1 MATRDTVL
9 AKILIDD
16 QTKLGFNSYARNVE
30 RAKKTSEAFRKNAID
45 KVALGLETQVQVLK
59 KSAKELDL
67 LTAANHGASQ
77 AQLDHI
83 STLHQAIDAHKRDAA
98 AQEEASRQTKLKAD
112 QDMRAEEI
120 TARAI
125 QQLNFEGDA
134 AGQTADDIQIL
145 RLRMQGLNDEQIESV
160 RVAQE
165 ATAGMRGVGNAAGN
179 ASKGGLRI
187 MRGGFGQ
194 LGHQIQ
200 DISVQ
205 LQMGQNALLVFG
217 QQGSQIAS
225 LFGQNGALIGA
236 LLAVGA
242 AIGTTLAPKLFSS
255 KSAMDEL
262 KKSAELTAKILEVDF
277 LSSTAKVTKE
287 FAKLSK
293 ESKELAEARIQIAL
307 VTSIKAAEL
316 AMKDFGKAASDLRL
330 SDALGGTEMHG
341 VIKMGDSFAHM
352 SKQLNVSK
360 EEAKKLQTMFFALG
374 QGGSEAAIALADY
387 THKLVSSRDASDKK
401 NHKLVEINSTLREN
415 VFAVKDAA
423 TKEQLLKDIL
433 NGTNKA
439 YKDSTKAVDD
449 ATKAKEDATAAFAQ
463 AVQEYERE
471 LIALEKGEEALI
483 RHNLASEG
491 VKEGQIN
498 LVMAL
503 RKRVKNQEES
513 NRVTDEAAAKEK
525 ALAESKRSFVEGV
538 VAQADALG
546 NSNIELLQANA
557 LTDQLSETQRKAF
570 DAAIKRLKE
579 FQDAQEK
586 SQKVESAKGK
596 LESLRQSLLTE
607 EQVLKESMVNQ
618 NMILVENLALGVINE
633 REFRDYQLQV
643 LEDFNE
649 KKKALLDKG
658 ISDELE
664 GMSFLQKATIEGAK
678 RLEDFNKLSATEQTQ
693 HVLGELGSQ
702 FDGIAKNN
710 KKLFAISKA
719 FNIANAVMNT
729 ATAATVAYK
738 SYPPP
743 LNYVMAGGV
752 IAAGLG
758 QVAQIKAQSFD
769 GGGFTGSGGRSGG
782 MDGKGGF
789 PAILHPNET
798 VIDHT
803 KGQNG
808 GVTIVNN
815 IDASG
820 ADANVDMKIRAAMQ
834 QTSQQTVA
842 SIQDLMRR
850 RRFI

>member
-120 TARAI
+120 AARAI
-125 QQLNFEGDA
+125 QQLNFEGEA
-134 AGQTADDIQIL
+134 ADKTADEIQIL

-160 RVAQE
+160 KAAQA
-165 ATAGMRGVGNAAGN
+165 ATAGMRGVDAAAGK

-255 KSAMDEL
+255 KNAMDEL

-277 LSSTAKVTKE
+277 LSSTAKLTDE

-293 ESKELAEARIQIAL
+293 QSKELAEARIQTAL
-307 VTSIKAAEL
+307 VASFKAAEL
-316 AMKDFGKAASDLRL
+316 AMKDFNKAASGLKL
-330 SDALGGTEMHG
+330 SDMAQGALHLAET
-341 VIKMGDSFAHM
+341 SSHM
-352 SKQLNVSK
+352 SQELNISK
-360 EEAKKLQTMFFALG
+360 EEAKKLEKMFFALNE
-374 QGGSEAAIALADY
+374 GGSEAAIALADY
-387 THKLVSSRDASDKK
+387 THKLVSSKDASDKK
-401 NHKLVEINSTLREN
+401 NHALIKINSALREN

-439 YKDSTKAVDD
+439 YKDSTKAVEDKKKAIEDTDKAFKD
-449 ATKAKEDATAAFAQ
+449 ALEGYK
-463 AVQEYERE
+463 QEIIALRNGESA
-471 LIALEKGEEALI
+471 LIAYNLRQKGVSDERI
-483 RHNLASEG
+483 AS
-491 VKEGQIN
+491 I
-498 LVMAL
+498 LTL
-503 RKRVKNQEES
+503 RQQVNELEES
-513 NRVTDEAAAKEK
+513 NKVADEAAAKEK

-546 NSNIELLQANA
+546 KSNIELLQANA

-752 IAAGLG
+752 ISAGLG

-803 KGQNG
+803 KGQSG

-842 SIQDLMRR
+842 SIQDLMKR

>member
-120 TARAI
+120 AARAV
-125 QQLNFEGDA
+125 QQLNFEGEA
-134 AGQTADDIQIL
+134 ADKTADEIQIL

-160 RVAQE
+160 KAAQA
-165 ATAGMRGVGNAAGN
+165 ATAGMRGVDAAAGK

-236 LLAVGA
+236 FLAVGA
-242 AIGTTLAPKLFSS
+242 AIGTALAPKLFSS

-262 KKSAELTAKILEVDF
+262 KKAAEETAKILEVDF
-277 LSSTAKVTKE
+277 LSSTSKVTEE

-293 ESKELAEARIQIAL
+293 QSKELADNRLRIAL
-307 VTSIKAAEL
+307 VNAVEAADL
-316 AMKDFGKAASDLRL
+316 AMKEFNSTASVFFKGFDPQAPEMQLERLANKFDISTGEAEKLRGMFLKLGLGGEKAASAL
-330 SDALGGTEMHG
+330 SSYVNELA
-341 VIKMGDSFAHM
+341 A
-352 SKQLNVSK
+352 SKDP
-360 EEAKKLQTMFFALG
+360 T
-374 QGGSEAAIALADY
+374 
-387 THKLVSSRDASDKK
+387 DKK
-401 NHKLVEINSTLREN
+401 SAALIKLDGALLEN
-415 VFAVKDAA
+415 IHAVKKSV
-423 TKEQLLKDIL
+423 TTQKLLQDTL
-433 NGTNKA
+433 NGTSEA
-439 YKDSTKAVDD
+439 YKDSTKAAEDKKKAIEDTDKAFKD
-449 ATKAKEDATAAFAQ
+449 AMEGYKQ
-463 AVQEYERE
+463 E
-471 LIALEKGEEALI
+471 LIALEKGETALI
-483 RHNLASEG
+483 AYNLRQQG
-491 VKEGQIN
+491 VNEWRVQGILREREK
-498 LVMAL
+498 VKAL
-503 RKRVKNQEES
+503 EES
-513 NRVTDEAAAKEK
+513 NRVTEEAAAKEE
-525 ALAESKRSFVEGV
+525 ALASSKKSFVEGV

-546 NSNIELLQANA
+546 KSNIELLQANA
-557 LTDQLSETQRKAF
+557 LTDQLSSTQKEAF
-570 DAAIKRLKE
+570 DAAIQRLKD
-579 FQDAQEK
+579 F
-586 SQKVESAKGK
+586 KVEQDKQAAVDQSASALQPI
-596 LESLRQSLLTE
+596 LESLMTE
-607 EQVLKESMVNQ
+607 EQLIEESYLRRNRIIADAYANGIIPNIAEYNKIMVE
-618 NMILVENLALGVINE
+618 M
-633 REFRDYQLQV
+633 
-643 LEDFNE
+643 E
-649 KKKALLDKG
+649 KKKQEDLDALND
-658 ISDELE
+658 DEILRGSE
-664 GMSFLQKATIEGAK
+664 LTGSM
-678 RLEDFNKLSATEQTQ
+678 
-693 HVLGELGSQ
+693 LGELGKQ
-702 FDGIAKNN
+702 FSGVQAVN
-710 KKLFAISKA
+710 KKMFAAQKA
-719 FNIANAVMNT
+719 FRIANAIQT
-729 ATAATVAYK
+729 TFTAANNALALP
-738 SYPPP
+738 YPPP
-743 LNYVMAGGV
+743 LPQIFAATAV
-752 IAAGLG
+752 AAGLAN
-758 QVAQIKAQSFD
+758 VAQIRATSFD
-769 GGGFTGSGGRSGG
+769 GGGFTGGGSRSGG

-803 KGQNG
+803 KGQGG

>member
-160 RVAQE
+160 RVAQD
-165 ATAGMRGVGNAAGN
+165 ATAGMRGVGTAAGN

-293 ESKELAEARIQIAL
+293 ESKELAEARIQVAL

-316 AMKDFGKAASDLRL
+316 AMKDFSKAASDLRL

-387 THKLVSSRDASDKK
+387 THKLVSSKDASDKK
-401 NHKLVEINSTLREN
+401 NHKLIEINSTLREN

-423 TKEQLLKDIL
+423 TKEQLLRDIL

-463 AVQEYERE
+463 VVQEYEKE

-498 LVMAL
+498 LAMAL
-503 RKRVKNQEES
+503 RERVKTQQES
-513 NRVTDEAAAKEK
+513 NKVAEEAAAKEE

-546 NSNIELLQANA
+546 KSNIELLQANM

-570 DAAIKRLKE
+570 DAAIQRMKDAKAE
-579 FQDAQEK
+579 QDKQAGI
-586 SQKVESAKGK
+586 ANI
-596 LESLRQSLLTE
+596 ESLRESLLTE
-607 EQVLKESMVNQ
+607 EEALFESFIKRNQ
-618 NMILVENLALGVINE
+618 IIAEGLLVEATTEDAARELQLDALKDYLAKKEEL
-633 REFRDYQLQV
+633 L
-643 LEDFNE
+643 
-649 KKKALLDKG
+649 KKAA
-658 ISDELE
+658 EEE
-664 GMSFLQKATIEGAK
+664 GKKISFLEKATIEGEK
-678 RLEDFNKLSATEQTQ
+678 RKKAFTIMSATEQSE
-693 HVLGELGSQ
+693 HVLGELSGQ

-769 GGGFTGSGGRSGG
+769 GGGFTGNGSRSGG

-803 KGQNG
+803 KGQSG

-834 QTSQQTVA
+834 QTSQQTV
-842 SIQDLMRR
+842 STIQDLIRR
-850 RRFI
+850 KRFA